1 VTPARWAAVAAAVGL
16 VVALQLLA
24 VLNPAVAELDPEEM
38 YNAGHAWVLADGH
51 WGALWRM
58 QYREFCG
65 GCTGTALLGAP
76 LFMALPPSW
85 LVWKLVPIGFTALL
99 MGAGVV
105 ALLRRSGAPAAVAF
119 ALLVLFPPRAWL
131 HLSLLA
137 WGNHVECGVMGAVAL
152 LLATRGD
159 RRSAFAAGVV
169 LGIALWFSFSAAY
182 AVVGVPVWLMV
193 TGRWGQA
200 AAVVA
205 GVPLGLLPW
214 LLRYVDTG
222 LHPFVTIYES
232 GEATP
237 RLARIPA
244 KIGTLVRPR
253 QLVALFG
260 LPQSLAGWTVGWAFA
275 AAALVAGAVG
285 LRRRAPLAAAPLAL
299 LGIWLAIYA
308 VVRFQVWDPPSPEI
322 APPGS
327 ARYAAPIY
335 PLLFLVVA
343 AAVGA
348 LWASHRRWA
357 VGLMALALPA
367 GVAARL
373 EALSD
378 PFPRSQL
385 ARRVMVD
392 EAQFTP
398 QFSYSLTR
406 SEHGDVA
413 GEGPRSRALHAEALG
428 WHDATDLLQDP
439 DAPAFRLQPAP
450 TLDPAAYGRGVGA
463 ALVQDRYRRPNPGL
477 PVLANILR
485 TLRASG
491 LDAAAHEAA
500 GAQAAWLLVQD
511 EGSWL
516 PEGVSLDAGALDS
529 VRAAVAASPR
539 AVAAPAWGAA
549 GRAWAKAVTGDAVP
563 SVISV
568 PDGPTPAAFWYGLG
582 RGAGEAWGPV
592 AAAPRPSGDL
602 DTAAFAAGYRAGLA
616 CCWLGE
622 AAPPALTD

>member
-1 VTPARWAAVAAAVGL
+1 MTPHRWAAVAGAVAL

-51 WGALWRM
+51 WGAVWRM

-76 LFMALPPSW
+76 LFLALPPSW
-85 LVWKLVPIGFTALL
+85 LAWKLVPIGFSALL

-105 ALLRRSGAPAAVAF
+105 ALLRRSGAPAAIAF

-137 WGNHVECGVMGAVAL
+137 WGNHVECGVLGAVGL

-159 RRSAFAAGVV
+159 RRAAVGAGAV
-169 LGIALWFSFSAAY
+169 LGVALWFSFSATY
-182 AVVGVPVWLMV
+182 AVVGVPLWLWA
-193 TGRWGQA
+193 TGRRRQA
-200 AAVVA
+200 AAVVF
-205 GVPLGLLPW
+205 GLPLGLLPW
-214 LLRYVDTG
+214 WLRYLDTG

-244 KIGTLVRPR
+244 KLGTLLRPR

-260 LPQSLAGWTVGWAFA
+260 LPQAGAGWAAGWAFA
-275 AAALVAGAVG
+275 LAALGAGVVG
-285 LRRRAPLAAAPLAL
+285 LRRRAPLVLAPLAL
-299 LGIWLAIYA
+299 LGVWVAIYA
-308 VVRFQVWDPPSPEI
+308 VVRFQVWDPPAPEI

-335 PLLFLVVA
+335 PLLFWAVA
-343 AAVGA
+343 AAVGE
-348 LWASHRRWA
+348 LWGSRRRWA
-357 VGLMALALPA
+357 LALLALALPA
-367 GVAARL
+367 GVAARI

-378 PFPRSQL
+378 PFPRTQL
-385 ARRVMVD
+385 VRRVMVD

-406 SEHGDVA
+406 AEHGEVA
-413 GEGPRSRALHAEALG
+413 GEGPRSQSLHAEAMG
-428 WHDATDLLQDP
+428 WRDATDQLQHADHP
-439 DAPAFRLQPAP
+439 GLQLAPRQG
-450 TLDPAAYGRGVGA
+450 LDPAAYGRGIGA

-477 PVLANILR
+477 PVLAGILKS
-485 TLRASG
+485 LRSSG
-491 LDAAAHEAA
+491 LQAASREAA
-500 GAQAAWLLVQD
+500 GAHAAWLLVQD

-516 PEGVSLDAGALDS
+516 PGGVSLDAGALGS
-529 VRAAVAASPR
+529 VEAAVAAAAP
-539 AVAAPAWGAA
+539 AVSDPAWGAA
-549 GRAWAKAVTGDAVP
+549 GRAWAKAVTADAVP

-568 PDGPTPAAFWYGLG
+568 PDRPLPPAFWWGIG

-592 AAAPRPSGDL
+592 STAPRPTGEL
-602 DTAAFAAGYRAGLA
+602 DVTAFHAGYRAGLA
-616 CCWLGE
+616 CCWLGTAE
-622 AAPPALTD
+622 PPTFTE